1 MGFCYMCIKMSV
13 ARILAQRAKLKE
25 ICMGGFTA
33 PISNKIRVCTHS
45 EKKEMYR
52 YYRGRAVA

>member
-1 MGFCYMCIKMSV
+1 MSV